1 MNVSEV
7 RLDAYAKLTLSLEV
21 TLRRADGYHELDA
34 LVVSVSEPHDE
45 LVLRPA
51 DDVSITVV
59 GPQAAGVPVDETNLA
74 VRAAREAG
82 VSVAIELHKGI
93 PPGAGL
99 GGGSADA
106 AAVLL
111 GVDAPDPVLI
121 AEGLGADVPFCL
133 SGGAMRMRGV
143 GDELEPAEVP
153 ELWIVIATPPFG
165 CVTADVYRAYDGR
178 SDHLTRGVAINGW
191 LRLHNSLE
199 EAAHEVEPRLA
210 AFRDAIEAAS
220 DRRAF
225 MAGSGSSYFVVCFD
239 PDDAEAA
246 RAQVADAVGGQ
257 VVVGHTVDR
266 GVRVRA

>member
-1 MNVSEV
+1 MNVNEI

-21 TLRRADGYHELDA
+21 TDRRADGYHELDA

-51 DDVSITVV
+51 DEVSITVS
-59 GPQAAGVPVDETNLA
+59 GPHAAGVPVDDSNLV

-82 VSVAIELHKGI
+82 ANVAIELHKGI
-93 PPGAGL
+93 PASAGL

-106 AAVLL
+106 AAVLV

-133 SGGAMRMRGV
+133 SGGAMRMRGI
-143 GDELEPAEVP
+143 GDVLEPVELP

-165 CVTADVYRAYDGR
+165 CATADVYRAYDELTVIKGR
-178 SDHLTRGVAINGW
+178 RIEISGLPSMSNH
-191 LRLHNSLE
+191 LE
-199 EAAHEVEPRLA
+199 EAAHRVEPRLVGFQEA
-210 AFRDAIEAAS
+210 VEAA
-220 DRRAF
+220 AGPPAV
-225 MAGSGSSYFVVCFD
+225 MAGSGSSYFVVFRD
-239 PDDAEAA
+239 QGPAEAA
-246 RAQVADAVGGQ
+246 RARVADAVDGQ

-266 GVRVRA
+266 GVRIR